1 MVVCVRVSDGR
12 VRCTCVCVMVVCV
25 RVSDGSVCMCDGR
38 VRVCVMVVCVNV
50 NHCTCTASTTKHINA
65 QLLFGLQKLAK
76 LAATIG
82 YNWFK
87 QVMANSSMWWRN
99 VNI

>member
-1 MVVCVRVSDGR
+1 MVVCMCDGR
-12 VRCTCVCVMVVCV
+12 VRALDGRV
-25 RVSDGSVCMCDGR
+25 RVSDGR

-76 LAATIG
+76 LAAT
-82 YNWFK
+82 
-87 QVMANSSMWWRN
+87 
-99 VNI
+99 